1 MKNLSL
7 TLGLWVLGAAMC
19 VAEPIELNLSS
30 PEGTHKVKFYEK
42 KSASGANV
50 LCYEVNYNG
59 KQVVKE
65 SQAGLQLDN
74 RVWEM
79 ALGMRKL
86 PQPACWMDNLEVD
99 SVAYGSHDATWTPLY
114 GERSSVRDNYKWG
127 TLYLSKKDGSDYRLN
142 VEVRAYDEGVAF
154 RYYFPEHPKAI
165 FHKVVGDLTEYT
177 FPEGTKAWAEQWA
190 QAHFEYLDVNALKK
204 PVERALTLEL
214 PNGVWAALTDADVDD
229 WCLTKFQASS
239 EKQHTLTSVMYSPVD
254 IVTYYATPWKVI
266 MAADKPGEL
275 LEHNYM
281 IENLNP
287 PCEIKDTDWIKPG
300 KSCAKPRL
308 RQTRL

>member
-19 VAEPIELNLSS
+19 AAEPIELNLSS
-30 PEGTHKVKFYEK
+30 PEGTHKVKFYER

-99 SVAYGSHDATWTPLY
+99 
-114 GERSSVRDNYKWG
+114 
-127 TLYLSKKDGSDYRLN
+127 
-142 VEVRAYDEGVAF
+142 
-154 RYYFPEHPKAI
+154 
-165 FHKVVGDLTEYT
+165 
-177 FPEGTKAWAEQWA
+177 
-190 QAHFEYLDVNALKK
+190 
-204 PVERALTLEL
+204 
-214 PNGVWAALTDADVDD
+214 
-229 WCLTKFQASS
+229 
-239 EKQHTLTSVMYSPVD
+239 
-254 IVTYYATPWKVI
+254 
-266 MAADKPGEL
+266 
-275 LEHNYM
+275 
-281 IENLNP
+281 
-287 PCEIKDTDWIKPG
+287 
-300 KSCAKPRL
+300 
-308 RQTRL
+308 

>member
-19 VAEPIELNLSS
+19 AAEPIELNLSS

-86 PQPACWMDNLEVD
+86 PQPACWMDNLEWIRWLTV
-99 SVAYGSHDATWTPLY
+99 VMMLLGHRFM
-114 GERSSVRDNYKWG
+114 GKRSSVRDNYKWG
-127 TLYLSKKDGSDYRLN
+127 TI
-142 VEVRAYDEGVAF
+142 VF
-154 RYYFPEHPKAI
+154 I
-165 FHKVVGDLTEYT
+165 
-177 FPEGTKAWAEQWA
+177 
-190 QAHFEYLDVNALKK
+190 
-204 PVERALTLEL
+204 
-214 PNGVWAALTDADVDD
+214 
-229 WCLTKFQASS
+229 
-239 EKQHTLTSVMYSPVD
+239 EK
-254 IVTYYATPWKVI
+254 
-266 MAADKPGEL
+266 
-275 LEHNYM
+275 
-281 IENLNP
+281 
-287 PCEIKDTDWIKPG
+287 
-300 KSCAKPRL
+300 R
-308 RQTRL
+308 RF